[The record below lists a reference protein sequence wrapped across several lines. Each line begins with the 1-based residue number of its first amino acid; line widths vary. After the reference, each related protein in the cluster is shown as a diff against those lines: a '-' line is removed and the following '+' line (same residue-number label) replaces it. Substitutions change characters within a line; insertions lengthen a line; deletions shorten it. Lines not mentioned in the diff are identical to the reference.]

1 MFKKISIALVVIA
14 LGALAG
20 CAQFIAGVNS
30 TTAALSSPQA
40 TQAAANVK
48 AVTLGITCAVA
59 STSGLLQQIQQLG
72 GGKNNALA
80 VRDEQTVC
88 VAAAATCNALGG
100 SATIATCTAKISTGS

>member
-1 MFKKISIALVVIA
+1 MFKKISIALAAVA
-14 LGALAG
+14 LIALAG
-20 CAQFIAGVNS
+20 CAKIIADVNS

-59 STSGLLQQIQQLG
+59 STSSLLQQIQQLG
-72 GGKNNALA
+72 GGKNNAIA

-100 SATIATCTAKISTGS
+100 SATVANCTAKISTGS